1 MALDPSIILNIGKG
15 VTPLL
20 SPNEIQDQQMQRE
33 VNSLQLSKLRQGMT
47 DDAEQRRIA
56 QGTKPEELA
65 GAYYKAG
72 LVPQA
77 QSALKFQTEQKKAQ
91 LEAQKA
97 QIDAHLQQFEAAAQI
112 MNGVTDQASWDRA
125 RQQTATVFG
134 PEKAAQ
140 LPAQYDPALI
150 AENKAKAMTV
160 KQQLEKMKMDME
172 YSTPNANAVLQA
184 QTSRANNADTVA
196 ATTRGQDLKAAAA
209 KAAADEKK
217 APKPIP
223 ASALKMQQESLDAI
237 GTASSINADLDAVNK
252 QITDGKLK
260 FGPISNLANSAL
272 NATGYSTEESRN
284 FASFKTNLEKLRND
298 SLRLNK
304 GVQTDGDA
312 QRAWNELFQNIND
325 TEVVKQRLGEIKR
338 LNERAVQLRK
348 MDIDNIRMNYGHEP
362 MDTTAY
368 ANQPASLNGGQKGTT
383 PAAPD
388 LAGIEAELRRRKLLK

>member
-33 VNSLQLSKLRQGMT
+33 VNSLQLAKLRQGMT
-47 DDAEQRRIA
+47 DEAEQRRIA
-56 QGTKPEELA
+56 QSTKPEELA

-77 QSALKFQTEQKKAQ
+77 QSALKFQTEQKKSQ
-91 LEAQKA
+91 MEAMKLQVE
-97 QIDAHLQQFEAAAQI
+97 QHLKNYELAGQI
-112 MNGVTDQASWDRA
+112 MNGVNDQASWDRA
-125 RQQTATVFG
+125 RADTARVFG
-134 PEKAAQ
+134 AEAAAQ
-140 LPAQYDPALI
+140 MPSQYDPALV
-150 AENKAKAMTV
+150 AERRSQAMTV
-160 KQQLEKMKMDME
+160 KQQLEQKWKEME

-196 ATTRGQDLKAAAA
+196 ATTRGQDIRAATA

-223 ASALKMQQESLDAI
+223 AAALKMQQESLDAI
-237 GTASSINADLDAVNK
+237 GTAASINADLDAVSK
-252 QITDGKLK
+252 QIADGKLS
-260 FGPISNLANSAL
+260 FGVASNAINSAR
-272 NATGYSTEESRN
+272 NALGVSSEESRN

-325 TEVVKQRLGEIKR
+325 TELVKQRLGEIMR

-368 ANQPASLNGGQKGTT
+368 ANQPASLNNGQKGA
-383 PAAPD
+383 PAPD
-388 LAGIEAELRRRKLLK
+388 LGAMEAELRRRGLLK

>member
-1 MALDPSIILNIGKG
+1 MALDPSILLNIGKG

-20 SPNEIQDQQMQRE
+20 SPSEIQDQQMQRE
-33 VNSLQLSKLRQGMT
+33 VGQLQLSKLRQGMT

-56 QGTKPEELA
+56 QSAKPEDLA
-65 GAYYKAG
+65 SAYYKAG

-77 QSALKFQTEQKKAQ
+77 QAAQKFQTEQKKTQ
-91 LEAQKA
+91 LETQKA

-125 RQQTATVFG
+125 RQQTAQVFG

-140 LPAQYDPALI
+140 MPAQYDPALI

-160 KQQLEKMKMDME
+160 KQQLEQRKTELE

-184 QTSRANNADTVA
+184 STSRANNADTVA
-196 ATTRGQDLKAAAA
+196 ATTRGQDLKSAAAT
-209 KAAADEKK
+209 AAAQQKV

-223 ASALKMQQESLDAI
+223 AAALKMQQESLDAI

-252 QITDGKLK
+252 QIADGKLK
-260 FGPISNLANSAL
+260 FGPISNLVNAGL
-272 NATGYSTEESRN
+272 NTVGASTEESRN

-325 TEVVKQRLGEIKR
+325 TEVVKQRLGEIRR

-368 ANQPASLNGGQKGTT
+368 ANQPASLNGGQKDKAA
-383 PAAPD
+383 AAPD
-388 LAGIEAELRRRKLLK
+388 LAAIEAELRRRGKLK